1 MHLQTINDVVKD
13 LEEVIDQ
20 FEFKS
25 VVLLRPALEQLIP
38 QKQMQQARKIN
49 DLDQLVGLISQ
60 NHLNLQKELQG
71 FRTELD

>member
-25 VVLLRPALEQLIP
+25 VVLLRPALEKLIP

-49 DLDQLVGLISQ
+49 DLDQLVGFISQ

-71 FRTELD
+71 LRTELD

>member
-1 MHLQTINDVVKD
+1 MSRFLSWEIMHLQTINDVVKD

-38 QKQMQQARKIN
+38 QK
-49 DLDQLVGLISQ
+49 
-60 NHLNLQKELQG
+60 
-71 FRTELD
+71 